1 MFVRTESLLLNGNVR
16 RQPNEEI
23 VLIIELHSKLFVVD
37 SMLQTSLFL
46 QKKDAAEEDAG
57 GGGGG
62 GGGYCL
68 FCSLSSA
75 TIGGIKATIC
85 QYNVNLIQLTLLIV
99 F

>member
-62 GGGYCL
+62 YCL